1 MCKNGRRED
10 KAVRFPMDI
19 GGYIHTVLAQ
29 GTLHLEIYRIRQLMV
44 GAEQHPHANK
54 AHHARNV
61 SVLTAIFKALLS
73 AKEAREKGVQEVGE
87 NNRRTA

>member
-1 MCKNGRRED
+1 
-10 KAVRFPMDI
+10 MDI

-29 GTLHLEIYRIRQLMV
+29 GTLHLELYRIRQLMI

-54 AHHARNV
+54 AHQARNV

-73 AKEAREKGVQEVGE
+73 AKEARQKGVQEVGE
-87 NNRRTA
+87 DNRRTP